1 MCVKD
6 TGTKYQL
13 WISDFNIDGTFTRVH
28 PFIISHTKTMTRT
41 REDGKEKKADYNWIR
56 GNNGQDTDKAVRV
69 LLLGGGANYGSAAG
83 SGGFHSFWV
92 RSDSGAYV
100 GFFTTV
106 KLD

>member
-41 REDGKEKKADYNWIR
+41 SKKADYNWI
-56 GNNGQDTDKAVRV
+56 GDNNGQDTDKAIRV
-69 LLLGGGANYGSAAG
+69 LLLGGAANNGSWAGSAGFNSRWNLSDFG
-83 SGGFHSFWV
+83 S
-92 RSDSGAYV
+92 V

>member
-13 WISDFNIDGTFTRVH
+13 WI
-28 PFIISHTKTMTRT
+28 
-41 REDGKEKKADYNWIR
+41 R
-56 GNNGQDTDKAVRV
+56 GSNGQDTDKAVRV
-69 LLLGGGANYGSAAG
+69 LLLGDSAFNGSWAGFGAA
-83 SGGFHSFWV
+83 
-92 RSDSGAYV
+92 V